1 MPRKSSP
8 VRPRSILTEEPPEA
22 PAGFEN
28 SEQALLAVGLG
39 AVARIDAEA
48 PLPENVKLTKDID
61 YGLVDGRALKLDLY
75 QPVDAEGPAAGLVFI
90 HGGAWKKGSKDNYR
104 YYAQM
109 FAAKGYVVVSVGY
122 RLLGEKKYPAAIED
136 CKCAV
141 RWMRANAEAL
151 GVDPQRIA
159 AIGGSAGGH
168 LSMMVGYSSDVP
180 KFEGAGGHAEVSSA
194 VQCVVNLYGPT
205 DLTTDFV
212 RENEYAGQ
220 ATREFLGKSLDED
233 EALFEEASPI
243 THVDADDP
251 PTLILHGT
259 VDDIVPINQAD
270 ILAAKLTEVGV
281 PYLYDRLPGWPH
293 SMDVAKPVNER
304 CVWLMGAVSCRISE
318 TGRVAAGVRRGPF
331 GVDQVIPPVRLP
343 RPAARRRSS
352 PGTLRTTRTT
362 ASTSIRRPRPLGRR
376 GGCSPWD

>member
-1 MPRKSSP
+1 MTLIRLRFPLSLGLLLLLACVAQVQAEEILTGSA
-8 VRPRSILTEEPPEA
+8 RSILTEQPPEA

-28 SEQALLAVGLG
+28 SEQALLAVSLG
-39 AVARIDAEA
+39 AVAKIDADA
-48 PLPENVKLTKDID
+48 PLPENVKLTPDME
-61 YGLVDGRALKLDLY
+61 YGNVNGRSLTLDLY
-75 QPVDAEGPAAGLVFI
+75 EPVDADGPAAGLIFI
-90 HGGAWKKGSKDNYR
+90 HGGAWKGGSKKSYR

-109 FAAKGYVVVSVGY
+109 FAAKGYVVASIGY

-180 KFEGAGGHAEVSSA
+180 KFEGAGGHAGVSSA

-243 THVDADDP
+243 TYVDADDP

-293 SMDVAKPVNER
+293 SMDVAQPVNER
-304 CVWLMGAVSCRISE
+304 CVWLMERFLAE
-318 TGRVAAGVRRGPF
+318 Y
-331 GVDQVIPPVRLP
+331 LK
-343 RPAARRRSS
+343 PAE
-352 PGTLRTTRTT
+352 
-362 ASTSIRRPRPLGRR
+362 
-376 GGCSPWD
+376 